1 MFPGPW
7 GGQPGGPCGGRVQ
20 SRLQGRPAG
29 IRRGEGRHSDG
40 SVSRHRREARWD
52 LKLER
57 GGNFGI
63 LSRCAQ
69 PSSDSFQRG
78 QLLSWSLCPGK
89 SQGWDTAGR
98 HSPTWP
104 LRFRT
109 AVTAGSRGRS
119 SDLLARLL
127 GEDSS
132 VSCELTAVCMG
143 LSSGLCVPM
152 TGPAGLL
159 LGAHSR

>member
-1 MFPGPW
+1 MRGT
-7 GGQPGGPCGGRVQ
+7 RAVQ
-20 SRLQGRPAG
+20 AS
-29 IRRGEGRHSDG
+29 
-40 SVSRHRREARWD
+40 REARGD
-52 LKLER
+52 SAGGGETLRRQLFQTPERSTMGCLKLER

-78 QLLSWSLCPGK
+78 QLLSWSRCPGK

-132 VSCELTAVCMG
+132 VSCELTPVCMG
-143 LSSGLCVPM
+143 LSSGLCVPV